1 MSDEKKEQVSELEE
15 MAQNAEALEQ
25 AAKQKPDAAAYTHRF
40 KKPFT
45 WENLTFDELTF
56 DWGRLTGTDYL
67 AVENEMLAQG
77 KTLVT
82 PEFSGDF
89 LTGIAARACT
99 SKLNVQT
106 LKKMPLRDFRAIL
119 GRARSFLL
127 RAESRPGK
135 TDSGSESSS

>member
-25 AAKQKPDAAAYTHRF
+25 AAKQEPDAAAYTHRF

-45 WENLTFDELTF
+45 WEGRTYEKLTFN
-56 DWGRLTGTDYL
+56 WGKLTGSDYL

-89 LTGIAARACT
+89 LMGIAARACT
-99 SKLNVQT
+99 SQMNVQT
-106 LKKMPLRDFRAIL
+106 LKKMPIRNFRTIL

-127 RAESRPGK
+127 RAE
-135 TDSGSESSS
+135 

>member
-1 MSDEKKEQVSELEE
+1 MTGEKKATAIEDPAQQAEKLEQE
-15 MAQNAEALEQ
+15 AKAEA
-25 AAKQKPDAAAYTHRF
+25 DNGTYTHRF

-106 LKKMPLRDFRAIL
+106 LKKMPLRNFRAIL

-127 RAESRPGK
+127 RA
-135 TDSGSESSS
+135 GS

>member
-1 MSDEKKEQVSELEE
+1 MSDEKKEKVSELEE
-15 MAQNAEALEQ
+15 MAQDAEALEQ
-25 AAKQKPDAAAYTHRF
+25 KAKQEMDITTYTHRF

-45 WENLTFDELTF
+45 WEGRTYEELTF
-56 DWGRLTGTDYL
+56 DWGKLTGSDYL

-89 LTGIAARACT
+89 LMGIAARACT
-99 SKLNVQT
+99 SQMNVQT
-106 LKKMPLRDFRAIL
+106 LKKMPLRNFRAIL

-127 RAESRPGK
+127 RAE
-135 TDSGSESSS
+135 

>member
-1 MSDEKKEQVSELEE
+1 MTGEKKTTAIEDPAQQAEQLEQE
-15 MAQNAEALEQ
+15 AKAEA
-25 AAKQKPDAAAYTHRF
+25 DTSTYTHRF

-45 WENLTFDELTF
+45 WEGRTYEELTF
-56 DWGRLTGTDYL
+56 DWGKLTGADYL

-89 LTGIAARACT
+89 LMGIAARACT
-99 SKLNVQT
+99 SQMNVQT
-106 LKKMPLRDFRAIL
+106 LKKMPLRNFRAIL

-127 RAESRPGK
+127 RA
-135 TDSGSESSS
+135 GS